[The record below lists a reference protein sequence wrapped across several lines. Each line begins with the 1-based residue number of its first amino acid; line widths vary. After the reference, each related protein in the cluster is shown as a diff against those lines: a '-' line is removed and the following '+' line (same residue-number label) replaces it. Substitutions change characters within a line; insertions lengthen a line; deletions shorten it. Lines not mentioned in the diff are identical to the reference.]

1 MASTNLRTLTYSGL
15 YTEAEAVVDG
25 AKKDAEN
32 VRTDQ
37 NLSITGRVARLAEWD
52 KAHGWTATLDA
63 ITVELARR
71 TAEAETR
78 EAEVHASVTVRG
90 GNNAAEILLGELRAG
105 RYWARTKIEL
115 DAEAG
120 ANRAGLVAR
129 LIAEAPASDLATLL
143 EELPTYLRV
152 RGIALDVDV
161 LVARRFPEL
170 TKARNMAQWA
180 RTFQV
185 NAVAPLV
192 AYAREVV
199 ASVETPRMASGA
211 AVVKFPH
218 VMAMEERAAA
228 ETGGLIAA

>member
-1 MASTNLRTLTYSGL
+1 MATNLRTLRYSGL
-15 YTEAEAVVDG
+15 YIEAETVVDG

-37 NLSITGRVARLAEWD
+37 NLSITGRVARLAALD
-52 KAHGWTATLDA
+52 KEHGWTAKLDA
-63 ITVELARR
+63 ITEELARR
-71 TAEAETR
+71 TDEAET
-78 EAEVHASVTVRG
+78 AVATVHANVTVRG
-90 GNNAAEILLGELRAG
+90 GDNAAEILLGELRAG

-129 LIAEAPASDLATLL
+129 LIADAPAADLATLL

-152 RGIALDVDV
+152 QGIDVDV
-161 LVARRFPEL
+161 DTLVARRFPEL
-170 TKARNMAQWA
+170 AKANAAARWA

-185 NAVAPLV
+185 NAVAPVV

-199 ASVETPRMASGA
+199 ASVNTPQRASGA
-211 AVVKFPH
+211 AVMPFALVLS
-218 VMAMEERAAA
+218 MEERADG
-228 ETGGLIAA
+228 ELGIAA